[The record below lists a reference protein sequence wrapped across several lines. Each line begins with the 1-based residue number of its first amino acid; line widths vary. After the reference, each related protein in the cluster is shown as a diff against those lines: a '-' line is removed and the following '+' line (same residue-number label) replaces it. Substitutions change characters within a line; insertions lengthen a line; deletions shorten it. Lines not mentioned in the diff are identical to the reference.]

1 MKRIIASIGLGA
13 AVVGGMISPAIAE
26 DAPQIHAEVTKATS
40 ASRQV
45 SSEINVSGTWTVEK
59 LAVGQSFTVSTTPTN
74 GGVPFKWNASFPFL
88 LDDGTK
94 VGECTADQA
103 NLTCKVNVVPPAYA
117 DKIDVKGSWWAR
129 ARLQEGAIGTEEAP
143 IVLNGEVVKKL
154 VWGDTQGTGTC
165 TSDCDNAAHYEYA
178 HPENLKFGWTND
190 NGTVGWAIKWIA
202 TPGVE
207 YVVKDFDT
215 PLGTLVKCAKSSE
228 WDPATTEIIAA
239 TRVDANTIKFTAPT
253 DSKVCI
259 TFPPEQMKVPEGQ
272 RSVTNHA
279 EVNGLKLEATT
290 TLKSNGGTDGDGSNK
305 PKPTPAP
312 TPEPTP
318 SPNPTTP
325 APTPSPKPSEPTPA
339 PKPSE
344 KPTPVPTTP
353 TPKPSVTTPAP
364 KPTPNT
370 TPAPK
375 PESKPAPKQTTP
387 QVTAT
392 KPSETNK
399 LAKTG
404 TSVIASGILVALL
417 ALSGILILI
426 LSRKENN

>member
-1 MKRIIASIGLGA
+1 MKRILATLGLGA
-13 AVVGGMISPAIAE
+13 VIVGGLISPAIAE

-74 GGVPFKWNASFPFL
+74 GGVPFKWNASFPFM

-94 VGECTADQA
+94 VGECTADQE
-103 NLTCKVNVVPPAYA
+103 NLTCKVNEVPPSYA

-165 TSDCDNAAHYEYA
+165 TNDCDNVAHYEYA
-178 HPENLKFGWTND
+178 RPENLKFGWTND
-190 NGTVGWAIKWIA
+190 NNTVGWAIKWIA

-215 PLGTLVKCAKSSE
+215 KLGTTVKCAKTGE
-228 WDPATTEIIAA
+228 WNPATTEIITAD
-239 TRVDANTIKFTAPT
+239 RIDENTIKFVAPA

-272 RSVTNHA
+272 SSVTNRA

-290 TLKSNGGTDGDGSNK
+290 TIRSNGGTDGDGSDK
-305 PKPTPAP
+305 PKPTPTPSETPKP
-312 TPEPTP
+312 TPTP
-318 SPNPTTP
+318 S
-325 APTPSPKPSEPTPA
+325 TPA

-344 KPTPVPTTP
+344 KPTPVPTSP

-364 KPTPNT
+364 KPSAT

-375 PESKPAPKQTTP
+375 QPVAKETPKT
-387 QVTAT
+387 
-392 KPSETNK
+392 SEQPK

-404 TSVIASGILVALL
+404 SSALFAGILATVL
-417 ALSGILILI
+417 ALFGVGLYKI
-426 LSRKENN
+426 SRKDNN

>member
-1 MKRIIASIGLGA
+1 MKRMIASIGLGA
-13 AVVGGMISPAIAE
+13 MIVGGLISPAIAE
-26 DAPQIHAEVTKATS
+26 DVPQIKAEVTKATS

-59 LAVGQSFTVSTTPTN
+59 LAVGQSFTVSTNPTN
-74 GGVPFKWNASFPFL
+74 GGVPFKWNASFPFV

-94 VGECTADQA
+94 VGECIADQA
-103 NLTCKVNVVPPAYA
+103 NLTCKVNEVPPSYA

-154 VWGDTQGTGTC
+154 VWGDAQGTGTC
-165 TSDCDNAAHYEYA
+165 TNDCDNAAHYEYA
-178 HPENLKFGWTND
+178 RPENLKFGWTND

-207 YVVKDFDT
+207 YVVRDFDT
-215 PLGTLVKCAKSSE
+215 PLGTSVKCTKSGE
-228 WDPATTEIIAA
+228 WDPATIEIIAA
-239 TRVDANTIKFTAPT
+239 TRVDANTIKFTAPA

-318 SPNPTTP
+318 SP
-325 APTPSPKPSEPTPA
+325 TPSPKPSESIPA

-344 KPTPVPTTP
+344 KPTPVPSTSTP

-364 KPTPNT
+364 KPGAT

-375 PESKPAPKQTTP
+375 QNVTPATPKT
-387 QVTAT
+387 
-392 KPSETNK
+392 SEQPK

-404 TSVIASGILVALL
+404 SSAALAGVL
-417 ALSGILILI
+417 TMLSALIGVGFYTI
-426 LSRKENN
+426 SRKDNN

>member
-1 MKRIIASIGLGA
+1 MKRVLASIGLGA
-13 AVVGGMISPAIAE
+13 VIVGGLISPAIAE
-26 DAPQIHAEVTKATS
+26 DAPQIKAEVTKATS

-59 LAVGQSFTVSTTPTN
+59 LAVGQSFTVSTNPTN
-74 GGVPFKWNASFPFL
+74 GGVPFKWNASFPFV

-103 NLTCKVNVVPPAYA
+103 NLTCKVNEVPPAYA

-143 IVLNGEVVKKL
+143 IVLNGEVVRKL

-165 TSDCDNAAHYEYA
+165 TNDCDNVAHYEYA

-190 NGTVGWAIKWIA
+190 NGTVGWGIKWIVI
-202 TPGVE
+202 PGVE

-215 PLGTLVKCAKSSE
+215 PLGTSVKCAKSGE
-228 WDPATTEIIAA
+228 WNPATTEMVTADRI
-239 TRVDANTIKFTAPT
+239 DGNTIKFTAPS

-279 EVNGLKLEATT
+279 EVNGLKLEATA

-312 TPEPTP
+312 
-318 SPNPTTP
+318 
-325 APTPSPKPSEPTPA
+325 KPSESTPA

-344 KPTPVPTTP
+344 KPSPTPSTSTP
-353 TPKPSVTTPAP
+353 APKPSVTTPAP
-364 KPTPNT
+364 KPSAT
-370 TPAPK
+370 TPV
-375 PESKPAPKQTTP
+375 PKQNVTSATP
-387 QVTAT
+387 KT
-392 KPSETNK
+392 SEQPK

-404 TSVIASGILVALL
+404 ASAAIAGALALLL
-417 ALSGILILI
+417 ALLGVGIYSI
-426 LSRKENN
+426 SRKDTK